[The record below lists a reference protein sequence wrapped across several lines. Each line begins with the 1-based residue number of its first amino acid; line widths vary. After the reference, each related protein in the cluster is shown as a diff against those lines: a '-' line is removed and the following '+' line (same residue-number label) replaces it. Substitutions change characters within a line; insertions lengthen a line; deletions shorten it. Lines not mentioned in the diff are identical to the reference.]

1 MAEAADLTD
10 EIARLEQRAA
20 ALRDVARAVDR
31 SLVHELLSRSGAA
44 TWVGPTA
51 TWFDEVARA
60 ASAAADRAR
69 DDLREAARRLDERA
83 ADLHAERAALLTAAG
98 GAGP

>member
-10 EIARLEQRAA
+10 EIARLQQRAA
-20 ALRDVARAVDR
+20 ALRDVAHAVDR
-31 SLVHELLSRSGAA
+31 SLVHELLSRSGPA
-44 TWVGPTA
+44 TWVGPSA
-51 TWFDEVARA
+51 TWYDDVARV

-69 DDLREAARRLDERA
+69 DDLRGAARRLDERA
-83 ADLHAERAALLTAAG
+83 ADLRVERAALLTAAG